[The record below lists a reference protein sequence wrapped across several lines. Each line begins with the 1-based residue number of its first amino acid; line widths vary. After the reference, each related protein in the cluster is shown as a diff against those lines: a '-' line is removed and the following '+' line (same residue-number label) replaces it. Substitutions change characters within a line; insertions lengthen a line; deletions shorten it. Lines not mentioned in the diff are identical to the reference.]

1 MTRKKSRGAAVERPL
16 ILVIDVG
23 SSSVRANL
31 YDRRARLVEGSQVAR
46 PVTLH
51 TAADGT
57 ADEDALALAL
67 EVERVVDAVLA
78 KAGARAKHIAA
89 VGLDTLVFAGCGVD
103 AQGVPVT
110 PLYTYADTRARR
122 QAQELRREID
132 FAAVYQRTGC
142 PLHTAYMPARVRWLE
157 NAHPSLA
164 RRVRRWLPV
173 GSLLYGRWFS
183 SSAVPVSYSV
193 AAWSGLLDRHALQ
206 WDQELQRHLRLSPD
220 SLPPL
225 ADYDRAMCGLAP
237 AYAARWPALRDV
249 PFFLAVGDGAAAN
262 VGSGCVSPDRVALT
276 VGTTGAMRV
285 VLPEATP
292 PVPAG
297 LWAYKV
303 GAKETL
309 LGGAL
314 SEGGNVFA
322 WAKLALRLPPPARLE
337 AALRKLPPDGHG
349 LTILPFLAGERSPG
363 WSNDAEAMTVGIH
376 PATTAVQVLQ
386 AWLEAVAFRFAILAR
401 LLSPHAS
408 PTHEIVAS
416 GGAMSASPYWVQLI
430 ASAIGRR
437 VHLSRSDELT
447 SRGAAILALRAL
459 SLWRTLADEALGTE
473 DVYEPDPARAPVYQ
487 AALERQHH
495 LYEKM
500 LGVDPAIGPA
510 LAAAVFKAGR
520 E

>member
-1 MTRKKSRGAAVERPL
+1 MTRKKAAVERPL

-31 YDRRARLVEGSQVAR
+31 YDRRARLLEGSQVAQH
-46 PVTLH
+46 VALH

-57 ADEDALALAL
+57 ADEDPLALAVA
-67 EVERVVDAVLA
+67 VEKVVDAVLA
-78 KAGARAKHIAA
+78 KARTRAKHIAA
-89 VGLDTLVFAGCGVD
+89 VGLDTLVFAACGVD
-103 AQGVPVT
+103 AQGGPVT

-122 QAQELRREID
+122 QAQELRRELD
-132 FAAVYQRTGC
+132 FAEVYQRTGC
-142 PLHTAYMPARVRWLE
+142 PLHTSYMPARLRWLE
-157 NAHPSLA
+157 TAHPDRA
-164 RRVRRWLPV
+164 RRVKRWLPV
-173 GSLLYGRWFS
+173 GSLLYGRWFGT
-183 SSAVPVSYSV
+183 SAVPVSYSV
-193 AAWSGLLDRHALQ
+193 AAWSGLLDRRSLQ
-206 WDQELQRHLRLSPD
+206 WDQALLRHLRVRAD
-220 SLPPL
+220 ALPPL
-225 ADYDRAMCGLAP
+225 ADYDRAARGLAP
-237 AYAARWPALRDV
+237 AYAKRWPALRDV

-262 VGSGCVSPDRVALT
+262 VGSGCVSPERVALT

-285 VLPEATP
+285 VLPDATP

-322 WAKLALRLPPPARLE
+322 WATTALRLPPTARLD
-337 AALRKLPPDGHG
+337 AALRALPPDGHG
-349 LTILPFLAGERSPG
+349 LTILPFVAGERSPG

-376 PATTAVQVLQ
+376 PATSALQMLQ
-386 AWLEAVAFRFAILAR
+386 AWLEAVAFRFVILAR

-416 GGAMSASPYWVQLI
+416 GGAVSASPYWVQLV
-430 ASAIGRR
+430 ADAIGRR
-437 VHLSRSDELT
+437 VHLSRREELT
-447 SRGAAILALRAL
+447 SRGAAILALRGL

-473 DVYEPDPARAPVYQ
+473 HVYEPDASRAPVYQ
-487 AALERQHH
+487 AALERQHR

-510 LAAAVFKAGR
+510 LAAAVHR
-520 E
+520 R